1 MFIPASEL
9 VLNPDGSVYHLHLL
23 PEQIA
28 QNIIVVG
35 DPERVPQVS
44 RFFDK
49 IIHKVQKREFITH
62 TGTYKGKPLSVI
74 SSGIGTDN
82 VEILMTELDALVN
95 IDLKKRELKEEHT
108 TLNIIRIGTSGSL
121 REEIPL
127 GSHLASS
134 YGIGLDSLM
143 FFYDLPQKPLE
154 KQVSELLRTQ
164 LSLSFEPYCT
174 SGSEKLLE
182 KFAPYF
188 LQGVTVTC
196 CGFYAPQG
204 RSIRTQPKIPHLIYA
219 LNQFRLAENPNFHI
233 TNFEM
238 ETAAYYAMGR
248 LLGHELLSLNAILAN
263 RITHEFHQQP
273 EKVIN
278 ELIEQTLSHLIANNV

>member
-1 MFIPASEL
+1 MPIPASEL

-23 PEQIA
+23 PEQVA
-28 QNIIVVG
+28 QDIIVVG

-49 IIHKVQKREFITH
+49 VVYKVKKREFITH
-62 TGTYKGKPLSVI
+62 TGTYKGKPISVI

-82 VEILMTELDALVN
+82 VEILMTELDALAN
-95 IDLKKRELKEEHT
+95 IDLKKRELKEKHT

-121 REEIPL
+121 QAEIPL

-134 YGIGLDSLM
+134 YGLGLDTLM
-143 FFYDLPQKPLE
+143 CFYDLLQKPLE
-154 KQVSELLRTQ
+154 KQVGERLQNQ
-164 LSLSFEPYCT
+164 LSLPFQPYCV

-182 KFAPYF
+182 KFAPHI

-204 RSIRTQPKIPHLIYA
+204 RSIRTALKIPQLITT
-219 LNQFRLAENPNFHI
+219 LNQFRLAENPTFRL

-238 ETAAYYAMGR
+238 ETAGYYAMGR
-248 LLGHELLSLNAILAN
+248 LLGHEVLSLNAILAN

-273 EKVIN
+273 EKVVG
-278 ELIEQTLSHLIANNV
+278 ELIEQTLSLMNK